1 MKNNMPTADVDNAE
15 CGQIRVRRVG
25 SITAGIICR
34 LI

>member
-1 MKNNMPTADVDNAE
+1 MKNNMPTAGVDNAE